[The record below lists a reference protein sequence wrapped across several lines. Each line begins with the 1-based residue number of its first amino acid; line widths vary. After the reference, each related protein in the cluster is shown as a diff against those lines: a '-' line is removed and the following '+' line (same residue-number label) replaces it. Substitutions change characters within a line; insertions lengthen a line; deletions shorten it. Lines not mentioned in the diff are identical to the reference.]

1 MMLSHAAAGKH
12 IRNLFLV
19 QQQRNNNVI
28 IMVVIMMMYFIIEKT
43 LVQIPPP
50 TVKATPRDP
59 KVGCQFLP
67 GWNCQIL
74 QFPSKSIN
82 LPSPWAKL
90 LVIREQ
96 ANPWLMHEAEQSHSA
111 WEQAWLCSADR
122 KRNEGWSLGL
132 AQGWGEHT
140 HVLREQAFTAPRC
153 CSTAPLLQTHRKSWG
168 KLVEEKELVDSV
180 WKKS

>member
-1 MMLSHAAAGKH
+1 MVKILEEIIICQNVIYQEILYHYSVFSRWCFPMLLQGNISE
-12 IRNLFLV
+12 IFFFFV

-28 IMVVIMMMYFIIEKT
+28 IMVVIMMMYFIIEEA

-50 TVKATPRDP
+50 TVKASPRDP
-59 KVGCQFLP
+59 KVGCQLLP

-74 QFPSKSIN
+74 QFPSKSMN

-111 WEQAWLCSADR
+111 GSRLGCAVLTGRGMRGGHWAWHT
-122 KRNEGWSLGL
+122 
-132 AQGWGEHT
+132 GWGEHT
-140 HVLREQAFTAPRC
+140 HVLRE
-153 CSTAPLLQTHRKSWG
+153 
-168 KLVEEKELVDSV
+168 
-180 WKKS
+180 